1 MKTSTP
7 RGNADLHPLTCA
19 SWRKSSRSQGAGAEC
34 VELVQTSAHSW
45 RKSSHSTGQGGDCVE
60 MAALLPAIAIRDSK
74 DPAGP
79 HLIVSPATAWALID
93 AIKQGRHDL

>member
-1 MKTSTP
+1 
-7 RGNADLHPLTCA
+7 
-19 SWRKSSRSQGAGAEC
+19 
-34 VELVQTSAHSW
+34 
-45 RKSSHSTGQGGDCVE
+45 